1 MKYVPIPDK
10 NIPGPAMSGRF
21 VIVQMDN
28 GGDVLNLKE
37 VKAFGRPGNFT
48 KNLYFWN
55 EEKHSFMG
63 LCMDSFF

>member
-1 MKYVPIPDK
+1 MDQYLI

-28 GGDVLNLKE
+28 GGDELNLKE

-48 KNLYFWN
+48 KKSIFV
-55 EEKHSFMG
+55 E
-63 LCMDSFF
+63 